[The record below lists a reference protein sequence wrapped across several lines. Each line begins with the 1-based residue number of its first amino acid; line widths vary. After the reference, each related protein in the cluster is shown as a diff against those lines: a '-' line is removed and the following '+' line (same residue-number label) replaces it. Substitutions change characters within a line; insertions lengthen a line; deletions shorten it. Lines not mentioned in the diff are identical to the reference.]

1 MSQSIVDDIDITLGN
16 NAKLKVIGVGGGGGN
31 AVQNMITSGLQGV
44 QFICANT
51 DMQALSR
58 NNAPVKIQ
66 LGEKLTKGLGA
77 GANPAV
83 GREAAL
89 ESVNAIREAIGDADM
104 VFVTAGMGGGTGTGA
119 APVVAQTAKE
129 MGALTVGV
137 VTKPF
142 SFEGARRRRFA
153 EEGLEEFKQHVDC
166 LITIPN
172 DRLLAFA
179 PKKTP
184 FSAML
189 QKANDVLFYA
199 VKGISD
205 VILADGMINLDFADV
220 RTTMSESGMALMGTG
235 VAAGEN
241 RAREAA
247 QRAINSPLLED
258 VSLESAKAVLYNI
271 TASMDISTDEIA
283 EIGDIIADA
292 TPEDTNIIFGVVYD
306 ENIGDELRL
315 TVIATGIDPSATV
328 VQPVPEPVKSSSVT
342 KFPGSQAAPATRPM
356 EAPQAPAYEQPRPRP
371 VRQRGD
377 WIPQNSYPQ
386 GGYGPYSAQD
396 QFEKP
401 TYLRTGATLGQQP
414 MPRRQHNPG
423 HEDFTYSE
431 EDFEIPT
438 FIRTQAHGGP
448 PFVPFRC
455 TKTPASS
462 SCGRFSLYVPT
473 YFVRDAGDDRV
484 LTARADRAEQDK
496 VRSVGLPP
504 VPDTSGKTAGL
515 AGKTR
520 CFAPASSIL
529 QTARQAWPPQ
539 EEMLSRTRKASVPGR
554 YR

>member
-31 AVQNMITSGLQGV
+31 AVQNMISSGLQGV

-328 VQPVPEPVKSSSVT
+328 VQPVAEPVKSSSVT
-342 KFPGSQAAPATRPM
+342 KFPGSQAAQAARPM

-438 FIRTQAHGGP
+438 FIRTQA
-448 PFVPFRC
+448 
-455 TKTPASS
+455 
-462 SCGRFSLYVPT
+462 
-473 YFVRDAGDDRV
+473 D
-484 LTARADRAEQDK
+484 
-496 VRSVGLPP
+496 
-504 VPDTSGKTAGL
+504 
-515 AGKTR
+515 
-520 CFAPASSIL
+520 
-529 QTARQAWPPQ
+529 
-539 EEMLSRTRKASVPGR
+539 
-554 YR
+554 

>member
-31 AVQNMITSGLQGV
+31 AVQNMISSGLQGV

-77 GANPAV
+77 GAKPAV

-315 TVIATGIDPSATV
+315 TVIATGIDPSAAV
-328 VQPVPEPVKSSSVT
+328 VPPVPEPVKSSSVT
-342 KFPGSQAAPATRPM
+342 KFPGSQAAPAARPM

-414 MPRRQHNPG
+414 LPRRQHNPG

-438 FIRTQAHGGP
+438 FIRTQA
-448 PFVPFRC
+448 
-455 TKTPASS
+455 
-462 SCGRFSLYVPT
+462 
-473 YFVRDAGDDRV
+473 D
-484 LTARADRAEQDK
+484 
-496 VRSVGLPP
+496 
-504 VPDTSGKTAGL
+504 
-515 AGKTR
+515 
-520 CFAPASSIL
+520 
-529 QTARQAWPPQ
+529 
-539 EEMLSRTRKASVPGR
+539 
-554 YR
+554 

>member
-292 TPEDTNIIFGVVYD
+292 TPEDTNISFGVVYD

-328 VQPVPEPVKSSSVT
+328 VQPVAEPVKSSSVT
-342 KFPGSQAAPATRPM
+342 KFPGSQAAQAARPM

-438 FIRTQAHGGP
+438 FIRTQA
-448 PFVPFRC
+448 
-455 TKTPASS
+455 
-462 SCGRFSLYVPT
+462 
-473 YFVRDAGDDRV
+473 D
-484 LTARADRAEQDK
+484 
-496 VRSVGLPP
+496 
-504 VPDTSGKTAGL
+504 
-515 AGKTR
+515 
-520 CFAPASSIL
+520 
-529 QTARQAWPPQ
+529 
-539 EEMLSRTRKASVPGR
+539 
-554 YR
+554 

>member
-31 AVQNMITSGLQGV
+31 AVQNMISSGLQGV

-247 QRAINSPLLED
+247 QRSINSPLLED

-315 TVIATGIDPSATV
+315 TVIATGIDPSAAV
-328 VQPVPEPVKSSSVT
+328 VPPVPEPVKSSSVT
-342 KFPGSQAAPATRPM
+342 KFPGSQAAPAARPM

-414 MPRRQHNPG
+414 LPRRQHNPG

-438 FIRTQAHGGP
+438 FIRTQA
-448 PFVPFRC
+448 
-455 TKTPASS
+455 
-462 SCGRFSLYVPT
+462 
-473 YFVRDAGDDRV
+473 D
-484 LTARADRAEQDK
+484 
-496 VRSVGLPP
+496 
-504 VPDTSGKTAGL
+504 
-515 AGKTR
+515 
-520 CFAPASSIL
+520 
-529 QTARQAWPPQ
+529 
-539 EEMLSRTRKASVPGR
+539 
-554 YR
+554 

>member
-220 RTTMSESGMALMGTG
+220 RTTMSESGMALMGPG

-328 VQPVPEPVKSSSVT
+328 VQPVAEPVKSSSVT
-342 KFPGSQAAPATRPM
+342 KFPGSQAAQAARPM

-438 FIRTQAHGGP
+438 FIRTQA
-448 PFVPFRC
+448 
-455 TKTPASS
+455 
-462 SCGRFSLYVPT
+462 
-473 YFVRDAGDDRV
+473 D
-484 LTARADRAEQDK
+484 
-496 VRSVGLPP
+496 
-504 VPDTSGKTAGL
+504 
-515 AGKTR
+515 
-520 CFAPASSIL
+520 
-529 QTARQAWPPQ
+529 
-539 EEMLSRTRKASVPGR
+539 
-554 YR
+554 

>member
-328 VQPVPEPVKSSSVT
+328 VQPVAEPVKSSSVT
-342 KFPGSQAAPATRPM
+342 KFPGSQAAQAARPM

-386 GGYGPYSAQD
+386 GGYGPYSVQD

-438 FIRTQAHGGP
+438 FIRTQA
-448 PFVPFRC
+448 
-455 TKTPASS
+455 
-462 SCGRFSLYVPT
+462 
-473 YFVRDAGDDRV
+473 D
-484 LTARADRAEQDK
+484 
-496 VRSVGLPP
+496 
-504 VPDTSGKTAGL
+504 
-515 AGKTR
+515 
-520 CFAPASSIL
+520 
-529 QTARQAWPPQ
+529 
-539 EEMLSRTRKASVPGR
+539 
-554 YR
+554 

>member
-31 AVQNMITSGLQGV
+31 AVQNMISSGLQGV

-315 TVIATGIDPSATV
+315 TVIATGIDPSAAV
-328 VQPVPEPVKSSSVT
+328 VPPVPEPVKSSSVT
-342 KFPGSQAAPATRPM
+342 KFPGSQASPAARPM

-414 MPRRQHNPG
+414 LPRRQHNPG

-438 FIRTQAHGGP
+438 FIRTQA
-448 PFVPFRC
+448 
-455 TKTPASS
+455 
-462 SCGRFSLYVPT
+462 
-473 YFVRDAGDDRV
+473 D
-484 LTARADRAEQDK
+484 
-496 VRSVGLPP
+496 
-504 VPDTSGKTAGL
+504 
-515 AGKTR
+515 
-520 CFAPASSIL
+520 
-529 QTARQAWPPQ
+529 
-539 EEMLSRTRKASVPGR
+539 
-554 YR
+554 

>member
-220 RTTMSESGMALMGTG
+220 RTTRSESGMALMGTG

-328 VQPVPEPVKSSSVT
+328 VQPVAEPVKSSSVT
-342 KFPGSQAAPATRPM
+342 KFPGSQAAQAARPM

-438 FIRTQAHGGP
+438 FIRTQA
-448 PFVPFRC
+448 
-455 TKTPASS
+455 
-462 SCGRFSLYVPT
+462 
-473 YFVRDAGDDRV
+473 D
-484 LTARADRAEQDK
+484 
-496 VRSVGLPP
+496 
-504 VPDTSGKTAGL
+504 
-515 AGKTR
+515 
-520 CFAPASSIL
+520 
-529 QTARQAWPPQ
+529 
-539 EEMLSRTRKASVPGR
+539 
-554 YR
+554 

>member
-205 VILADGMINLDFADV
+205 VILADGMINIDFADV

-328 VQPVPEPVKSSSVT
+328 VQPVAEPVKSSSVT
-342 KFPGSQAAPATRPM
+342 KFPGSQAAQAARPM

-438 FIRTQAHGGP
+438 FIRTQA
-448 PFVPFRC
+448 
-455 TKTPASS
+455 
-462 SCGRFSLYVPT
+462 
-473 YFVRDAGDDRV
+473 D
-484 LTARADRAEQDK
+484 
-496 VRSVGLPP
+496 
-504 VPDTSGKTAGL
+504 
-515 AGKTR
+515 
-520 CFAPASSIL
+520 
-529 QTARQAWPPQ
+529 
-539 EEMLSRTRKASVPGR
+539 
-554 YR
+554 

>member
-315 TVIATGIDPSATV
+315 TVIATGIDPNATV
-328 VQPVPEPVKSSSVT
+328 VQPVAEPVKSSSVT
-342 KFPGSQAAPATRPM
+342 RFPGSQAAQAARPM

-386 GGYGPYSAQD
+386 GGYGPYSSQD

-438 FIRTQAHGGP
+438 FIRTQA
-448 PFVPFRC
+448 
-455 TKTPASS
+455 
-462 SCGRFSLYVPT
+462 
-473 YFVRDAGDDRV
+473 D
-484 LTARADRAEQDK
+484 
-496 VRSVGLPP
+496 
-504 VPDTSGKTAGL
+504 
-515 AGKTR
+515 
-520 CFAPASSIL
+520 
-529 QTARQAWPPQ
+529 
-539 EEMLSRTRKASVPGR
+539 
-554 YR
+554 

>member
-31 AVQNMITSGLQGV
+31 AVQNMISSGLQGV

-315 TVIATGIDPSATV
+315 TVIATGIDPSAAV
-328 VQPVPEPVKSSSVT
+328 VPPVPEPVKSSSVT
-342 KFPGSQAAPATRPM
+342 KFPGSQAAPAARPM

-377 WIPQNSYPQ
+377 WIPQNSNPQ

-414 MPRRQHNPG
+414 LPRRQHNPG

-438 FIRTQAHGGP
+438 FIRTQA
-448 PFVPFRC
+448 
-455 TKTPASS
+455 
-462 SCGRFSLYVPT
+462 
-473 YFVRDAGDDRV
+473 D
-484 LTARADRAEQDK
+484 
-496 VRSVGLPP
+496 
-504 VPDTSGKTAGL
+504 
-515 AGKTR
+515 
-520 CFAPASSIL
+520 
-529 QTARQAWPPQ
+529 
-539 EEMLSRTRKASVPGR
+539 
-554 YR
+554 

>member
-77 GANPAV
+77 GANPTV

-153 EEGLEEFKQHVDC
+153 EEGLEEFKQHVYC

-328 VQPVPEPVKSSSVT
+328 VQPVAEPVKSSSVT
-342 KFPGSQAAPATRPM
+342 KFPGSQAAQAARPM

-438 FIRTQAHGGP
+438 FIRTQA
-448 PFVPFRC
+448 
-455 TKTPASS
+455 
-462 SCGRFSLYVPT
+462 
-473 YFVRDAGDDRV
+473 D
-484 LTARADRAEQDK
+484 
-496 VRSVGLPP
+496 
-504 VPDTSGKTAGL
+504 
-515 AGKTR
+515 
-520 CFAPASSIL
+520 
-529 QTARQAWPPQ
+529 
-539 EEMLSRTRKASVPGR
+539 
-554 YR
+554 

>member
-31 AVQNMITSGLQGV
+31 AVQNMISSGLQGV

-235 VAAGEN
+235 VAAGES

-315 TVIATGIDPSATV
+315 TVIATGIDPSAAV
-328 VQPVPEPVKSSSVT
+328 VPPVPEPVKSSSVT
-342 KFPGSQAAPATRPM
+342 KFPGSQAAPAARPM

-414 MPRRQHNPG
+414 LPRRQHNPG

-438 FIRTQAHGGP
+438 FIRTQA
-448 PFVPFRC
+448 
-455 TKTPASS
+455 
-462 SCGRFSLYVPT
+462 
-473 YFVRDAGDDRV
+473 D
-484 LTARADRAEQDK
+484 
-496 VRSVGLPP
+496 
-504 VPDTSGKTAGL
+504 
-515 AGKTR
+515 
-520 CFAPASSIL
+520 
-529 QTARQAWPPQ
+529 
-539 EEMLSRTRKASVPGR
+539 
-554 YR
+554 

>member
-328 VQPVPEPVKSSSVT
+328 VQPVAEPVKSSSVT
-342 KFPGSQAAPATRPM
+342 KFPGSQAAQAARPM

-438 FIRTQAHGGP
+438 FIRTQA
-448 PFVPFRC
+448 
-455 TKTPASS
+455 
-462 SCGRFSLYVPT
+462 
-473 YFVRDAGDDRV
+473 D
-484 LTARADRAEQDK
+484 
-496 VRSVGLPP
+496 
-504 VPDTSGKTAGL
+504 
-515 AGKTR
+515 
-520 CFAPASSIL
+520 
-529 QTARQAWPPQ
+529 
-539 EEMLSRTRKASVPGR
+539 
-554 YR
+554 

>member
-328 VQPVPEPVKSSSVT
+328 VQPVAEPVKSSSVT
-342 KFPGSQAAPATRPM
+342 KFPGSQAAQAARPM
-356 EAPQAPAYEQPRPRP
+356 EAPQAPTYEQPRPRP

-438 FIRTQAHGGP
+438 FIRTQA
-448 PFVPFRC
+448 
-455 TKTPASS
+455 
-462 SCGRFSLYVPT
+462 
-473 YFVRDAGDDRV
+473 D
-484 LTARADRAEQDK
+484 
-496 VRSVGLPP
+496 
-504 VPDTSGKTAGL
+504 
-515 AGKTR
+515 
-520 CFAPASSIL
+520 
-529 QTARQAWPPQ
+529 
-539 EEMLSRTRKASVPGR
+539 
-554 YR
+554 

>member
-328 VQPVPEPVKSSSVT
+328 VQPVAEPVKSSSVT
-342 KFPGSQAAPATRPM
+342 KFPGSQAAQAARPM

-414 MPRRQHNPG
+414 MPRRLHNPG

-438 FIRTQAHGGP
+438 FIRTQA
-448 PFVPFRC
+448 
-455 TKTPASS
+455 
-462 SCGRFSLYVPT
+462 
-473 YFVRDAGDDRV
+473 D
-484 LTARADRAEQDK
+484 
-496 VRSVGLPP
+496 
-504 VPDTSGKTAGL
+504 
-515 AGKTR
+515 
-520 CFAPASSIL
+520 
-529 QTARQAWPPQ
+529 
-539 EEMLSRTRKASVPGR
+539 
-554 YR
+554 